1 MDAKSK
7 FQRKKKNNAKGN
19 KGLTSPK
26 QRAKKKQKLKKKKKN
41 QAARKKAKNKKV
53 IGERAQ
59 KNKGWSFLKTLKV
72 YFGKHDPIVFEPGV
86 MDIVEMLNFNQLEL
100 RKMKYVFEKADIDMM
115 GEVDYDELME
125 LVQHPR
131 SPYTDALMS
140 LIDPEGT
147 GIITFQGFF
156 QIIATYSMYTEE
168 DILRFAFTTFDKDSS
183 GTIDEEEFMDLCKT
197 INNANPAFP
206 ANFKGALQQFDR
218 NDDGLIDY
226 EEFKQI
232 NRRFPMVLYP
242 AFKLQN
248 QMHLHVLGLN
258 FWRNKMRQKRLEE
271 QILEYQRSH
280 GGALPPVPLGKRMC
294 QLLTCCCRRS
304 NKVRTDRYEAPKK
317 RTPKKRRKKQRDS
330 KHSKGSSSKKKK
342 ESDS

>member
-41 QAARKKAKNKKV
+41 QAARKKARNKKV

-59 KNKGWSFLKTLKV
+59 KNKGWSLLKTLKV

-206 ANFKGALQQFDR
+206 ANFKGALEQFDR
-218 NDDGLIDY
+218 NDDALS
-226 EEFKQI
+226 QT
-232 NRRFPMVLYP
+232 
-242 AFKLQN
+242 
-248 QMHLHVLGLN
+248 HLN
-258 FWRNKMRQKRLEE
+258 
-271 QILEYQRSH
+271 SH
-280 GGALPPVPLGKRMC
+280 TSFTSQCGGV
-294 QLLTCCCRRS
+294 QFF
-304 NKVRTDRYEAPKK
+304 
-317 RTPKKRRKKQRDS
+317 
-330 KHSKGSSSKKKK
+330 SKKYLSQKK
-342 ESDS
+342 NRNATAPHDHHDIITVLTGQTKTHLSWFRFW

>member
-1 MDAKSK
+1 
-7 FQRKKKNNAKGN
+7 
-19 KGLTSPK
+19 
-26 QRAKKKQKLKKKKKN
+26 
-41 QAARKKAKNKKV
+41 
-53 IGERAQ
+53 
-59 KNKGWSFLKTLKV
+59 
-72 YFGKHDPIVFEPGV
+72 

-206 ANFKGALQQFDR
+206 ANFKGALEQFDR

-248 QMHLHVLGLN
+248 QMHLHVLGLD
-258 FWRNKMRQKRLEE
+258 FWRNKMRQKRKEE

-280 GGALPPVPLGKRMC
+280 GGALPPVPLGKRIC

-304 NKVRTDRYEAPKK
+304 NKIRTDRYEAPKK

-330 KHSKGSSSKKKK
+330 KSNKAKKK
-342 ESDS
+342 EEA